1 MIDKLKYVF
10 SNKNNRMDV
19 VNSVLNTKIVNDI
32 PIKVISSRIDSISK
46 FIKNKDFKIF
56 LANYKRI
63 NNILKSQKFS
73 NDAVLQVNTKVFDT
87 IEERNIYNLSNS
99 FSKEIIKKGICEKS
113 QDILINYLIK
123 MNEPISL
130 FFDNVIVNHNDYK
143 IRVNRLNLLKNLHN
157 SISKFSIFELIED

>member
-1 MIDKLKYVF
+1 
-10 SNKNNRMDV
+10 MDV

-32 PIKVISSRIDSISK
+32 PIKIISSRIDSISK
-46 FIKNKDFKIF
+46 FTKNNDFKIF

-63 NNILKSQKFS
+63 NNILRSEKFS
-73 NDAVLQVNTKVFDT
+73 NDTALQVNTKVFDT
-87 IEERNIYNLSNS
+87 IEEQNIYNLSNT
-99 FSKEIIKKGICEKS
+99 FSKEIIKKGINEKS

-130 FFDNVIVNHNDYK
+130 FFDNVIVNHKNYNT
-143 IRVNRLNLLKNLHN
+143 RVNRLNLLKNLHN

>member
-1 MIDKLKYVF
+1 MTNALGISATIPEKMI
-10 SNKNNRMDV
+10 
-19 VNSVLNTKIVNDI
+19 NDI
-32 PIKVISSRIDSISK
+32 PIKIISSRIDSLSK
-46 FIKNKDFKIF
+46 FIKNNDFKNF
-56 LANYKRI
+56 LENYKRI
-63 NNILKSQKFS
+63 NNILKSEKFS
-73 NDAVLQVNTKVFDT
+73 NDGGLQVNTRFFDT
-87 IEERNIYNLSNS
+87 IEEQKIYDLSNS

-130 FFDNVIVNHNDYK
+130 FFDNVIVNHNDYN